1 MTIGRIER
9 DSIERDLM
17 ATEDAAKPDT
27 TAASGDEENPGKLK
41 RELNA
46 FDLTVSIPP
55 RTRD

>member
-1 MTIGRIER
+1 
-9 DSIERDLM
+9 M

-27 TAASGDEENPGKLK
+27 TAASGDEESPGKLK

-55 RTRD
+55 RTRN